1 MNNFK
6 SLRPLS
12 GLNRRQFFSA
22 TACSGFALAAL
33 PISASTIRTDNLGLT
48 AHNIKIPV
56 GGEEIAAYAAW
67 PKIGKS
73 FPVIL
78 VIQEIFGVHEHIKDV
93 CRRFAKLGYL
103 AIAPDLYQRQGNP
116 AAVPDIT
123 TLQREIVSRV
133 HDAQVMTDLDATIAW
148 AIQNKGRT
156 NQVGITGFCW
166 GGRIT
171 WLYAAHNP
179 NIKAGVAWYG
189 RLLGQISPI
198 TPHNPIDI
206 AGKLQAPVLGLYG
219 GRDSG
224 ITQDAVTAMRYALQ
238 AGASSN
244 ASRASQ
250 IIVYSNAEHGF
261 NADYRASYRAED
273 AQAGFALSLA
283 WFKDHG
289 VGG

>member
-1 MNNFK
+1 MNDFK

-12 GLNRRQFFSA
+12 GLNRRQFFNA
-22 TACSGFALAAL
+22 TASSGFALAAL
-33 PISASTIRTDNLGLT
+33 PISADTISTNNLGLT
-48 AHNIKIPV
+48 TNDIKIPV

-103 AIAPDLYQRQGNP
+103 AIATDLYQRQGNP
-116 AAVPDIT
+116 AAVPDIP

-133 HDAQVMTDLDATIAW
+133 NDAQVMTDLDATIVW

-189 RLLGQISPI
+189 RLLGQVSPM
-198 TPHNPIDI
+198 TPRNAIDI
-206 AGKLQAPVLGLYG
+206 AGELQAPVLGLYG

-224 ITQDAVTAMRYALQ
+224 ITQDAITKMRSALK
-238 AGASSN
+238 AEGSSN
-244 ASRASQ
+244 ASRASK
-250 IIVYSNAEHGF
+250 IIVYPNAEHGF
-261 NADYRASYRAED
+261 NADYRSSYRAED
-273 AQAGFALSLA
+273 AQAGFLLALE
-283 WFKDHG
+283 WFKDNG
-289 VGG
+289 VGC